1 MNLDTLPAHA
11 ARFLLSPEA
20 IYLGI
25 EALME
30 RTASALRE
38 GDGVQVDRMS
48 WTVPTLHPEV
58 YNAQNVWQADRPF
71 ETHQRTYRN
80 RSTEMYKASPFRL
93 LMEGEATEIRCPIF
107 PDDPAPAFPI
117 MRQFAEAG
125 FTDYLAM
132 IQPPRNRYEQAPVTF
147 ATRRPGGFSE
157 ADVASLRALLPLL
170 TLLLTLAG
178 QRARSRDLLETYVGV
193 DAATRVLDGNI
204 RRGEMIDVE
213 AAVCFCD
220 LRDFTRLSQDLSQE
234 DLLQLLH
241 EAFEVV
247 VGAMQEFEGDVLK
260 FIGDAVLAVFR
271 REPNEPDL
279 EAAAC
284 RAVQA
289 ALLVIERAEQAHLRR
304 LEAGRSPLKLGLAV
318 HVGHVAYGNIG
329 APTRLD
335 FTVIGATVNVASR
348 LEGFCKTLG
357 APLVLSEAVASLVLA
372 DPAFLASRD
381 LRLQDFGPHTLR
393 GVDTPMHVFGAFPKG
408 DP

>member
-1 MNLDTLPAHA
+1 MNLDTLPTQA

-20 IYLGI
+20 TYMGI

-30 RTASALRE
+30 RTAEALRA
-38 GDGVQVDRMS
+38 GDGVPVDRMS

-58 YNAQNVWQADRPF
+58 YNAQNVWQVDRPF
-71 ETHQRTYRN
+71 EAHQRTYRN
-80 RSTEMYKASPFRL
+80 RSTEAYKASPFRL

-157 ADVASLRALLPLL
+157 ADVAALRALLPLL

-271 REPNEPDL
+271 REPDEPDL

-304 LEAGRSPLKLGLAV
+304 LDAGRSPLKLGLAV

-372 DPAFLASRD
+372 DPAFRASRD

-393 GVDTPMHVFGAFPKG
+393 GVATPMRVFGGFPNHT
-408 DP
+408 

>member
-71 ETHQRTYRN
+71 EAHQRTYRN